1 MKIVA
6 VRVPEEIKKR
16 MKEVPEDWSK
26 YLRDAIEDRIR
37 KEDQKKLV
45 KRIDR
50 IMSGVPRPP
59 KGTGAKSIREDRDR
73 G

>member
-6 VRVPEEIKKR
+6 VRVPEEVKKR
-16 MKEVPEDWSK
+16 MKEVPEDWSR
-26 YLRDAIEDRIR
+26 YLRSMIEERLR
-37 KEDQKKLV
+37 KEDQKNLL
-45 KRIDR
+45 KRLDR
-50 IMSGVPRPP
+50 IMEGLPRPP